1 MAATNVRGRQ
11 LKDDDVMRADLNVT
25 TPGSAV
31 IRKVLSGSGIA
42 LSSTGVDGGTGD
54 VTITLSTSGVTAGSY
69 GSSSLVPI
77 VTVDTFGRI
86 TSITTTSISGGGG
99 GGGSSVRCEQ
109 TITATANQTVFSG
122 LTCTLTAGY
131 FDVFINGVKVN
142 SASFSNTSNSITFI
156 DGLAVGDIVDIVNY
170 GIFSTSVTTANG
182 FTGTVANATTT
193 PEITLST
200 SVNGII
206 KGSGGSLVAAVAGT
220 DFQAP
225 ITLTTTGTSGAASF
239 TSNTLNI
246 PAYTLAGLGGQP
258 GSSNLT
264 SLSGLTF
271 ASTSFVKMT
280 AAGTFAL
287 DTNTYAVTN
296 QTMFIGTTAVAI
308 NRTTASLSLTGVS
321 IDGNAG
327 TVTNGLYLTGD
338 QTITGQKTFP
348 SAIASRPIVPGGII
362 SAATGDVDADIWGIS
377 EQYYPSN
384 PTAADAWGIRWNAA
398 NNEIQ
403 FVGGGSNRAII
414 DLDQGN
420 ITGAAFIVSGGT
432 ASQFLKANG
441 TVDSNSYYLASNPSG
456 YTTNTGTVTSVA
468 LSLPAIFS
476 VSGSPVTT
484 SGTLTATLASQTAN
498 QFFAAPN
505 GSAGAPAFRA
515 IVAADIPTLNQN
527 TTGSAGS
534 VTNSFIVRADSGTT
548 EGTDIYTFNGSAA
561 KNLNFVAGTGITITK
576 AAGQWT
582 IAAPGGSG
590 TVTSVALSLPAIF
603 TVTGSPVTTSG
614 TLTATLASQ
623 TANTFFAAPDGTTG
637 APTFRTILSTDIP
650 NLDASKIAAGQLT
663 VARGGTGSATL
674 TGVLIGNGVSAF
686 SGVAGTAGQLLRRNA
701 GNTAYEFFTGGNLTR
716 TDDTNVTLTLGGTPT
731 GALINAV
738 SLTLGWTGQLAVGRG
753 GTGAST
759 LTGVVIGN
767 GTSAMTAVAGT
778 ANQLLRRNAG
788 NTAYEFFTP
797 TYLTANQ
804 TITLSGA
811 VTGSGAT
818 AITTTLANSIVG
830 IANLS
835 ATGTPSASTYLRGD
849 NTWATISGGS
859 LTDGDKGDIT
869 VSGSG
874 ATWTIDNGAVT
885 IAKLSATGT
894 PSSTTFL
901 RGDGTWATPSGGGG
915 GSVTGQIVLTAGGGW
930 PSITNGCQSPIQ
942 AQTTTNQV
950 NFYYLGFADG
960 STTFANW
967 TMPMPSDYNGG
978 TITAVF
984 YWVAPVATAADVVWG
999 LQARAYNDSDPLDA
1013 AFGTAQTVTDTN
1025 NSAIDDVNISA
1036 ATAAITIGGTPAAGS
1051 YVQFRAYREGGAA
1064 GDTLTAVAELLSI
1077 RITYTRA

>member
-11 LKDDDVMRADLNVT
+11 LKDDDVMRADLNT
-25 TPGSAV
+25 TVSGSAV
-31 IRKVLSGSGIA
+31 IRRVLSGSGIA
-42 LSSTGVDGGTGD
+42 LSSTGVDSGTGD
-54 VTITLSTSGVTAGSY
+54 VTIALSTSGVTAGSY
-69 GSSSLVPI
+69 GSSALVPI

-142 SASFSNTSNSITFI
+142 SSSFSNTSTSITFT

-200 SVNGII
+200 SVNGIL

-220 DFQAP
+220 DFQSP
-225 ITLTTTGTSGAASF
+225 ITLTTTGSSGAASF
-239 TSNTLNI
+239 SSNTLNI
-246 PAYTLAGLGGQP
+246 PTYTLAGLGGQA
-258 GSSNLT
+258 GSANLT

-287 DTNTYAVTN
+287 DTTVYAATN

-308 NRTTASLSLTGVS
+308 NRTTAALSLTGVS

-327 TVTNGLYLTGD
+327 TVTNGLYLTSD

-348 SAIASRPIVPGGII
+348 SAIANRPIVPGGII
-362 SAATGDVDADIWGIS
+362 SLATGDSDADIWGIS

-384 PTAADAWGIRWNAA
+384 PTAADAWGIRWNAL
-398 NNEIQ
+398 NNELQ

-441 TVDSNSYYLASNPSG
+441 TVDSSTYYLASNPSG

-476 VSGSPVTT
+476 VSGSPITT

-534 VTNSFIVRADSGTT
+534 VTNSFVVRADSGTT

-561 KNLNFVAGTGITITK
+561 KNINVIAGTGITITK

-590 TVTSVALSLPAIF
+590 TVTSVAM
-603 TVTGSPVTTSG
+603 TVPTGLTISGSPITTSG
-614 TLTATLASQ
+614 TLALTFTAGYSIPTTASQTNWDSAFSERRQWDGGSTNLVAATGRTSLGATTVGSNLFTLTNPSAITFLRVNADNTVSALDAATFRSAIGAGTSSTTGTVTSVSGTGTVSGLTLTGTVTTSGSLTLGGTLAVTASNFASQ
-623 TANTFFAAPDGTTG
+623 TANTFLAAPNAAAGV
-637 APTFRTILSTDIP
+637 PTFRTILSTDIP
-650 NLDASKIAAGQLT
+650 TLDASKIGAGQLT
-663 VARGGTGSATL
+663 VQRGGTGAAIL
-674 TGVLIGNGVSAF
+674 TGVVIADGVNAMTA
-686 SGVAGTAGQLLRRNA
+686 VVGTASQLLRRNA
-701 GNTAYEFFTGGNLTR
+701 GNTG
-716 TDDTNVTLTLGGTPT
+716 
-731 GALINAV
+731 
-738 SLTLGWTGQLAVGRG
+738 
-753 GTGAST
+753 
-759 LTGVVIGN
+759 
-767 GTSAMTAVAGT
+767 
-778 ANQLLRRNAG
+778 
-788 NTAYEFFTP
+788 YEFFTP

-811 VTGSGAT
+811 VTGSGTT
-818 AITTTLANSIVG
+818 AITTTLANSVVG

-835 ATGTPSASTYLRGD
+835 ATGTASASTYLRGD

-869 VSGSG
+869 VSASG
-874 ATWTIDNGAVT
+874 ATWTIDNGVVT

-894 PSSTTFL
+894 ANSTTFL

-915 GSVTGQIVLTAGGGW
+915 GGYTVVSQTANYTETATSGTKIIKCDTTSASFTVTL
-930 PSITNGCQSPIQ
+930 P
-942 AQTTTNQV
+942 
-950 NFYYLGFADG
+950 
-960 STTFANW
+960 
-967 TMPMPSDYNGG
+967 
-978 TITAVF
+978 TAVGNTATLIIKKM
-984 YWVAPVATAADVVWG
+984 VAANT
-999 LQARAYNDSDPLDA
+999 L
-1013 AFGTAQTVTDTN
+1013 TVD
-1025 NSAIDDVNISA
+1025 
-1036 ATAAITIGGTPAAGS
+1036 GAGS
-1051 YVQFRAYREGGAA
+1051 ETIDSA
-1064 GDTLTAVAELLSI
+1064 LTAVIYDLEESI
-1077 RITYTRA
+1077 TLVSDNANWLII

>member
-11 LKDDDVMRADLNVT
+11 LKDDDVMRADLNT
-25 TPGSAV
+25 TVSGSAV
-31 IRKVLSGSGIA
+31 IRRVLSGSGIA
-42 LSSTGVDGGTGD
+42 LSSTGVDSGTGD
-54 VTITLSTSGVTAGSY
+54 VTIALSTSGVTAGSY
-69 GSSSLVPI
+69 GSSALVPI

-142 SASFSNTSNSITFI
+142 SSSFSNTSTSITFT

-200 SVNGII
+200 SVNGIL

-220 DFQAP
+220 DFQSP
-225 ITLTTTGTSGAASF
+225 ITLTTTGSSGAASF
-239 TSNTLNI
+239 SSNTLNI
-246 PAYTLAGLGGQP
+246 PTYTLAGLGGQA
-258 GSSNLT
+258 GSANLT

-287 DTNTYAVTN
+287 DTTVYAATN

-308 NRTTASLSLTGVS
+308 NRTTAALSLTGVS

-327 TVTNGLYLTGD
+327 TVTNGLYLTSD

-348 SAIASRPIVPGGII
+348 SAIANRPIVPGGII
-362 SAATGDVDADIWGIS
+362 SLATGDSDADIWGIS

-384 PTAADAWGIRWNAA
+384 PTAADAWGIRWNAL
-398 NNEIQ
+398 NNELQ

-441 TVDSNSYYLASNPSG
+441 TVDSSTYYLASNPSG

-476 VSGSPVTT
+476 VSGSPITT

-505 GSAGAPAFRA
+505 GSAG
-515 IVAADIPTLNQN
+515 V
-527 TTGSAGS
+527 
-534 VTNSFIVRADSGTT
+534 
-548 EGTDIYTFNGSAA
+548 
-561 KNLNFVAGTGITITK
+561 
-576 AAGQWT
+576 
-582 IAAPGGSG
+582 
-590 TVTSVALSLPAIF
+590 
-603 TVTGSPVTTSG
+603 
-614 TLTATLASQ
+614 
-623 TANTFFAAPDGTTG
+623 
-637 APTFRTILSTDIP
+637 PTFRTILSTDIP
-650 NLDASKIAAGQLT
+650 TLDASKIGAGQLT
-663 VARGGTGSATL
+663 VQRGGTGAAIL
-674 TGVLIGNGVSAF
+674 TGVVIADGVNAMTA
-686 SGVAGTAGQLLRRNA
+686 VVGTASQLLRRNA
-701 GNTAYEFFTGGNLTR
+701 GNTG
-716 TDDTNVTLTLGGTPT
+716 
-731 GALINAV
+731 
-738 SLTLGWTGQLAVGRG
+738 
-753 GTGAST
+753 
-759 LTGVVIGN
+759 
-767 GTSAMTAVAGT
+767 
-778 ANQLLRRNAG
+778 
-788 NTAYEFFTP
+788 YEFFTP

-811 VTGSGAT
+811 VTGSGTT
-818 AITTTLANSIVG
+818 AITTTLANSVVG

-835 ATGTPSASTYLRGD
+835 ATGTASASTYLRGD

-869 VSGSG
+869 VSASG
-874 ATWTIDNGAVT
+874 ATWTIDNGVVT

-894 PSSTTFL
+894 ANSTTFL

-915 GSVTGQIVLTAGGGW
+915 GGYTVVSQTANYTETATSGTKIIKCDTTSASFTVTL
-930 PSITNGCQSPIQ
+930 P
-942 AQTTTNQV
+942 
-950 NFYYLGFADG
+950 
-960 STTFANW
+960 
-967 TMPMPSDYNGG
+967 
-978 TITAVF
+978 TAVGNTATLIIKKM
-984 YWVAPVATAADVVWG
+984 VAANT
-999 LQARAYNDSDPLDA
+999 L
-1013 AFGTAQTVTDTN
+1013 TVD
-1025 NSAIDDVNISA
+1025 
-1036 ATAAITIGGTPAAGS
+1036 GAGS
-1051 YVQFRAYREGGAA
+1051 ETIDSA
-1064 GDTLTAVAELLSI
+1064 LTAVIYDLEESI
-1077 RITYTRA
+1077 TLVSDNANWLII

>member
-1 MAATNVRGRQ
+1 
-11 LKDDDVMRADLNVT
+11 MRADLNT
-25 TPGSAV
+25 TVSGSAV
-31 IRKVLSGSGIA
+31 IRRVLSGSGIA
-42 LSSTGVDGGTGD
+42 LSSTGVDSGTGD
-54 VTITLSTSGVTAGSY
+54 VTIALSTSGVTAGSY
-69 GSSSLVPI
+69 GSSALVPI

-142 SASFSNTSNSITFI
+142 SSSFSNTSTSITFT

-200 SVNGII
+200 SVNGIL

-220 DFQAP
+220 DFQSP
-225 ITLTTTGTSGAASF
+225 ITLTTTGSSGAASF
-239 TSNTLNI
+239 SSNTLNI
-246 PAYTLAGLGGQP
+246 PTYTLAGLGGQA
-258 GSSNLT
+258 GSANLT

-287 DTNTYAVTN
+287 DTTVYAATN

-308 NRTTASLSLTGVS
+308 NRTTAALSLTGVS

-327 TVTNGLYLTGD
+327 TVTNGLYLTSD

-348 SAIASRPIVPGGII
+348 SAIANRPIVPGGII
-362 SAATGDVDADIWGIS
+362 SLATGDSDADIWGIS

-384 PTAADAWGIRWNAA
+384 PTAADAWGIRWNAL
-398 NNEIQ
+398 NNELQ

-441 TVDSNSYYLASNPSG
+441 TVDSSTYYLASNPSG

-476 VSGSPVTT
+476 VSGSPITT

-505 GSAGAPAFRA
+505 GSAG
-515 IVAADIPTLNQN
+515 V
-527 TTGSAGS
+527 
-534 VTNSFIVRADSGTT
+534 
-548 EGTDIYTFNGSAA
+548 
-561 KNLNFVAGTGITITK
+561 
-576 AAGQWT
+576 
-582 IAAPGGSG
+582 
-590 TVTSVALSLPAIF
+590 
-603 TVTGSPVTTSG
+603 
-614 TLTATLASQ
+614 
-623 TANTFFAAPDGTTG
+623 
-637 APTFRTILSTDIP
+637 PTFRTILSTDIP
-650 NLDASKIAAGQLT
+650 TLDASKIGAGQLT
-663 VARGGTGSATL
+663 VQRGGTGAAIL
-674 TGVLIGNGVSAF
+674 TGVVIADGVNAMTA
-686 SGVAGTAGQLLRRNA
+686 VVGTASQLLRRNA
-701 GNTAYEFFTGGNLTR
+701 GNTG
-716 TDDTNVTLTLGGTPT
+716 
-731 GALINAV
+731 
-738 SLTLGWTGQLAVGRG
+738 
-753 GTGAST
+753 
-759 LTGVVIGN
+759 
-767 GTSAMTAVAGT
+767 
-778 ANQLLRRNAG
+778 
-788 NTAYEFFTP
+788 YEFFTP

-811 VTGSGAT
+811 VTGSGTT
-818 AITTTLANSIVG
+818 AITTTLANSVVG

-835 ATGTPSASTYLRGD
+835 ATGTASASTYLRGD

-869 VSGSG
+869 VSASG
-874 ATWTIDNGAVT
+874 ATWTIDNGVVT

-894 PSSTTFL
+894 ANSTTFL

-915 GSVTGQIVLTAGGGW
+915 GGYTVVSQTANYTETATSGTKIIKCDTTSASFTVTL
-930 PSITNGCQSPIQ
+930 P
-942 AQTTTNQV
+942 
-950 NFYYLGFADG
+950 
-960 STTFANW
+960 
-967 TMPMPSDYNGG
+967 
-978 TITAVF
+978 TAVGNTATLIIKKM
-984 YWVAPVATAADVVWG
+984 VAANT
-999 LQARAYNDSDPLDA
+999 L
-1013 AFGTAQTVTDTN
+1013 TVD
-1025 NSAIDDVNISA
+1025 
-1036 ATAAITIGGTPAAGS
+1036 GAGS
-1051 YVQFRAYREGGAA
+1051 ETIDSA
-1064 GDTLTAVAELLSI
+1064 LTAVIYDLEESI
-1077 RITYTRA
+1077 TLVSDNANWLII